1 MTTISAIIATF
12 NRANVLRDAL
22 ARLATQ
28 SRVPDEIIVVDDA
41 STDDTPV
48 VVRTEFPHVRY
59 IRLPQN
65 MGVAFARNM
74 AVANSTGDYLMF
86 LDDDSWFRDRDGLE
100 KALAFIGPRD
110 DVGAVL
116 MNIQEPT
123 QQLFPSDDEPLDV
136 GGYVDCGTLFRRE
149 ALEKAGPYVPV
160 FRWGGVEPDRS
171 VRLFGAGYRIVG
183 LPRVAI
189 THQLTMKTRNLSRNR
204 YLAHRNALLR
214 ECLRSPAWL
223 LPYRF
228 LRVWAGQARFNLRH
242 GHFLTDLHVLV
253 SLPVIFF
260 NGFRYRAPVSTR
272 AYRAW
277 WRLFRQRRSYPLDKS
292 SV

>member
-1 MTTISAIIATF
+1 MTTVSAIIATF
-12 NRANVLRDAL
+12 NRAEVLREAL
-22 ARLATQ
+22 ARLAGQT
-28 SRVPDEIIVVDDA
+28 RVPDEIIVVDDA
-41 STDDTPV
+41 STDGTAAL
-48 VVRTEFPHVRY
+48 VRGQFSHVRY

-86 LDDDSWFRDRDGLE
+86 LDDDSWFRDPDGLE
-100 KALAFIGPRD
+100 KALAFIAPRP
-110 DVGAVL
+110 DVGAVV
-116 MNIQEPT
+116 MNIQEPA
-123 QQLFPSDDEPLDV
+123 QQLFASDGEPEDV
-136 GGYVDCGTLFRRE
+136 GGYIDCGTLFRRE
-149 ALEKAGPYVPV
+149 ALEKAGPYVPA

-214 ECLRSPAWL
+214 ECLRAPAWL

-228 LRVWAGQARFNLRH
+228 LRAWAGQTRFNLAN
-242 GHFLTDLHVLV
+242 GHFLTDLRVIV
-253 SLPVIFF
+253 SLPVILF
-260 NGFRYRAPVSTR
+260 NAFRYRAPVSTH
-272 AYRAW
+272 AYRTW
-277 WRLFRQRRSYPLDKS
+277 WRLFRRRRSYPRDGS
-292 SV
+292 SA